1 MFASTPNMPLCRS
14 LGCRQGFL
22 LHPAPLELG
31 WLAGGRDKG
40 YRSKYTTSVER
51 EIITMTHR
59 DGK

>member
-1 MFASTPNMPLCRS
+1 MFASTPDMSLCRS

-22 LHPAPLELG
+22 LHLAPLELG